1 MCVGL
6 AQSKTN
12 TVKVS
17 SCGDV
22 IHENHENQY
31 IYMLMLQL

>member
-6 AQSKTN
+6 AESKTN

-22 IHENHENQY
+22 IHEQNQY
-31 IYMLMLQL
+31 VC